1 MDAVDYEILKILQ
14 DNARISITDLSK
26 QINLSRPSVSE
37 RLAKLMESGVIEKF
51 TTLLSVNKL
60 SQNVVFYM
68 EISDLK
74 VTSDEIVKK
83 LKSNPFI
90 TEIHCVT
97 GKTNY
102 ICKAC
107 MPSVEEMNLLLSELT
122 KVCHVVTSVVLH
134 SPLSHRPLNIIP

>member
-1 MDAVDYEILKILQ
+1 MDAIDYEILKILQ

-26 QINLSRPSVSE
+26 QVNLSRPSVSE
-37 RLAKLMESGVIEKF
+37 RLTKLIESGIIDKF
-51 TTLLSVNKL
+51 TTLLAVNKL
-60 SQNVVFYM
+60 SQRVVFYM

-74 VTSDEIVKK
+74 VTSDEIVKR
-83 LKSNPFI
+83 LKDNPYI

-107 MPSVEEMNLLLSELT
+107 MPSVEEMNLLLSDLT
-122 KVCHVVTSVVLH
+122 KVSHVVTSIVLH
-134 SPLSHRPLNIIP
+134 SPLSHRPLNL

>member
-1 MDAVDYEILKILQ
+1 MDAIDYEILNILQ
-14 DNARISITDLSK
+14 ENARISITDLSK

-37 RLAKLMESGVIEKF
+37 RLTRLMDSGVIEKF
-51 TTLLSVNKL
+51 TTLLAINKL
-60 SQNVVFYM
+60 SQSVVFYM

-74 VTSDEIVKK
+74 VSSDDMVKI
-83 LKSNPFI
+83 LKSNVYI

-107 MPSVEEMNLLLSELT
+107 MPSVEDMNLLLSELT
-122 KVCHVVTSVVLH
+122 KVSHVVTSVVLH
-134 SPLSHRPLNIIP
+134 SPLNHRPLKISP